1 MSRLIKADRDS
12 TRDLVIA
19 HYRRKLDRAYG
30 RTAAVRHLAGK
41 PVTEAAFWT
50 AMLDDLEA
58 GRTIQLHHNDLPT
71 AIRPRPLDWLL
82 YELRGDELVGV
93 PTWKPGQPRPAE
105 WTV

>member
-1 MSRLIKADRDS
+1 MGRLIKADRDS